1 MKTQW
6 KIYLVKLKRIYSSIF
21 EQRDIEVIR
30 RDYYNELWI
39 SKTEL
44 HRLFEQEKE
53 ELAKMAVAAQ
63 KDYSDLVAGFN
74 LNAMRNYEMLE
85 KKFQGLSKR

>member
-1 MKTQW
+1 MKIQW

-30 RDYYNELWI
+30 QDYYNGQWI
-39 SKTEL
+39 SKAEL

-53 ELAKMAVAAQ
+53 ELAKIAVTAQ
-63 KDYSDLVAGFN
+63 KDYSDLLSGFN

-85 KKFQGLSKR
+85 KKYQGMIKR